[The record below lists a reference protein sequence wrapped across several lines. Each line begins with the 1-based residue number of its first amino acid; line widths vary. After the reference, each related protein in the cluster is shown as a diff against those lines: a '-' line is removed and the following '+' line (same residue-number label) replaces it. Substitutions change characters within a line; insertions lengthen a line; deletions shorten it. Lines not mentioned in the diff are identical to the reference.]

1 MLKFILT
8 CEHGGNKIPLEY
20 RSFFMPHQEVLQ
32 SHKGYDIG
40 ALELFGEMV
49 KQLKPDFSR
58 YSTISRLLVEL
69 NRSIGNANLFSEI
82 SKNLPQ
88 SHKDRIIELYYT
100 PYRDAGEN
108 MMLAWASKKHTI
120 VHISVHSFTPIFEG
134 EERKADIG
142 LLYDPKRSSEKEFCK
157 IWKDELEEKN
167 DNFKTRLNYP
177 YQGTSDGFTT
187 HLRKKFP
194 DSQYVGIELE
204 VNQKYLESST
214 SADTRKVITS
224 TIIGSLKSTM
234 QKWRSQVETA

>member
-20 RSFFMPHQEVLQ
+20 RSIFLPHQEMLQ
-32 SHKGYDIG
+32 THKGYDIG
-40 ALELFGEMV
+40 ALDVFSVMV

-69 NRSIGNANLFSEI
+69 NRSIGNAHLFSDI
-82 SKNLPQ
+82 SKNLSQ
-88 SHKDRIIELYYT
+88 THKDRIIELYYT
-100 PYRDAGEN
+100 PYREAGEN
-108 MMLAWASKKHTI
+108 MMLAWASKNHTI
-120 VHISVHSFTPIFEG
+120 IHVSVHSFTPVFEG

-142 LLYDPKRSSEKEFCK
+142 LLYDPKRVSEKEFCK
-157 IWKDELEEKN
+157 IWKEELEERFDK
-167 DNFKTRLNYP
+167 FKTRLNYP

-204 VNQKYLESST
+204 INQKHLDSSA
-214 SADTRKVITS
+214 SSEVKNA
-224 TIIGSLKSTM
+224 IIYAVTTSLKTTM
-234 QKWRSQVETA
+234 QKWRSQVETT